1 MINMGFWK
9 TLKATTVRNLRV
21 IFKYKFEIFI
31 NISWLILDI
40 IAFSLLGHIVE
51 STSVDL
57 EYSLRDFLLVGVFF
71 WAFFGK
77 SYDDTVNCIPE
88 EASRGTLG
96 FLLTN
101 NVSFVTLLTARAT
114 ASSIISA
121 VVAICII
128 FPILAVL
135 DVLQLQLQWLLLAMV
150 IFFLCWLFMLGVS
163 LLVSSVNVLFKRIGL
178 FSALFLWAL
187 KILSGYF
194 FPVEAL
200 DDFVPGLS
208 FMAMSLPTSA
218 GLQLIRWVLILG
230 APPPEM
236 MWNALTSLLI
246 GTTIVMVAA
255 IIILKQMEKIAA
267 KVGTLEF
274 Y

>member
-1 MINMGFWK
+1 M
-9 TLKATTVRNLRV
+9 
-21 IFKYKFEIFI
+21 
-31 NISWLILDI
+31 
-40 IAFSLLGHIVE
+40 
-51 STSVDL
+51 
-57 EYSLRDFLLVGVFF
+57 
-71 WAFFGK
+71 
-77 SYDDTVNCIPE
+77 NCIPE

-101 NVSFVTLLTARAT
+101 NVSFVTLLTARAA

-128 FPILAVL
+128 FPILALL
-135 DVLQLQLQWLLLAMV
+135 DVLQLQWLLLAMV

-178 FSALFLWAL
+178 FSALFLWSL

-218 GLQLIRWVLILG
+218 GLQLIRWVLIIG

-236 MWNALTSLLI
+236 IWNALTSLLI
-246 GTTIVMVAA
+246 GTTAVMVAA
-255 IIILKQMEKIAA
+255 IITLKQMEKIAA

>member
-1 MINMGFWK
+1 MSFWK
-9 TLKATTVRNLRV
+9 TLKATTIRNLRI

-51 STSVDL
+51 TTSVDL

-101 NVSFVTLLTARAT
+101 NVSFFTLLTARAA

-121 VVAICII
+121 IVAICII
-128 FPILAVL
+128 FPILALLNVL
-135 DVLQLQLQWLLLAMV
+135 HLQLQWLLLAIV
-150 IFFLCWLFMLGVS
+150 IFLLCWLFMLGVS
-163 LLVSSVNVLFKRIGL
+163 LLVSAVNVVLKRIGL
-178 FSALFLWAL
+178 LSALFLWAL

-200 DDFVPGLS
+200 DDFVPGS
-208 FMAMSLPTSA
+208 SSIAMSLPTSA
-218 GLQLIRWVLILG
+218 GLQMIRWVLIVG
-230 APPPEM
+230 APPSEM
-236 MWNALTSLLI
+236 LWTTLTSLLI
-246 GTTIVMVAA
+246 GTTIVMTIA
-255 IIILKQMEKIAA
+255 IITLKYMEKMSA
-267 KVGTLEF
+267 KFGTLEF